1 MLKEKLKRKLKNKM
15 IKKEDTKKI
24 YNRLKSARDE
34 TVVLLEKE
42 TDKETIE
49 ALNKIKDTLELS
61 LDFAYEWR

>member
-1 MLKEKLKRKLKNKM
+1 M

-61 LDFAYEWR
+61 LDFAYEWK